1 VIALPTRRLLLQGM
15 ALGAASIAMPGA
27 LLHAAAADKRF
38 RGLFPIGATPVG
50 TNDKVDF
57 AQLGGQVTWLRRAR
71 VPGIAWPQIASG
83 WTVLTE
89 AERLQGA
96 EALWSR
102 RPRAGETAVVIGVQ
116 SPDLA
121 AVKRYA
127 AHAGEDRRGR
137 DHLHPARDGDGR
149 GGSAR
154 LLPAGRQAHANLPL
168 FVQAVGKMSVDLLVR
183 MYETIPTMRYVK
195 DESGEPLERVQELL
209 KRTKGE
215 VADFSGRGANTLVTE
230 MERGFIGACPFMSLP
245 DVYQGAWEAWE
256 AGDKAKAF
264 QIFGAIQ
271 AANTMFSQSAVESDD
286 RAGIVHAGHDAAGG
300 ARRRRARPRGAI
312 MPARSVEEIRRVLD
326 TYLRPYLRV

>member
-1 VIALPTRRLLLQGM
+1 MPTRRFLLQGM
-15 ALGAASIAMPGA
+15 ALGAASIALPGA
-27 LLHAAAADKRF
+27 LLNAAAAEKRF
-38 RGLFPIGATPVG
+38 RGLFPIGATPVDA
-50 TNDKVDF
+50 NDKVDF

-96 EALWSR
+96 EALV
-102 RPRAGETAVVIGVQ
+102 AAAKGGETAVVIGVQ
-116 SPDLA
+116 SPDME

-127 AHAGEDRRGR
+127 AHAAKIGADAIICIPPEKITDET
-137 DHLHPARDGDGR
+137 A
-149 GGSAR
+149 
-154 LLPAGRQAHANLPL
+154 LLDYYQQVGKLTKLPF

-215 VADFSGRGANTLVTE
+215 VADFSGRGANTLVSE

-245 DVYQGAWEAWE
+245 DVYQGAWEAWA
-256 AGDKAKAF
+256 AGDKARAF

-271 AANTMFSQSAVESDD
+271 AANTMFSQSSVEAMIARGLFKPGTTL
-286 RAGIVHAGHDAAGG
+286 RAAPPAAGASPSG
-300 ARRRRARPRGAI
+300 RY
-312 MPARSVEEIRRVLD
+312 MPARSVDEIKHVLD
-326 TYLRPYLRV
+326 TYLRPYLRA

>member
-1 VIALPTRRLLLQGM
+1 MNPMLTRRVLLQGM
-15 ALGAASIAMPGA
+15 ALGAAAIALPGA
-27 LLHAAAADKRF
+27 LLQAAGADKRF
-38 RGLFPIGATPVG
+38 RGLFPIGATPVDAS
-50 TNDKVDF
+50 DKVDF
-57 AQLGGQVTWLRRAR
+57 AQLGGQVTFLRRAR

-83 WTVLTE
+83 WTVLSE

-96 EALWSR
+96 EALV
-102 RPRAGETAVVIGVQ
+102 AAAKGGETAVVIGVQ

-127 AHAGEDRRGR
+127 AHAGRIGADAIICIPPETVTDE
-137 DHLHPARDGDGR
+137 A
-149 GGSAR
+149 A
-154 LLPAGRQAHANLPL
+154 LLAYYQQVGKLTHLPL

-271 AANTMFSQSAVESDD
+271 AANTMFSQSAVETMIARGLFTPGTTL
-286 RAGIVHAGHDAAGG
+286 RAAPAAAGASTG
-300 ARRRRARPRGAI
+300 RYL
-312 MPARSVEEIRRVLD
+312 PARSVEEIRRVLD